1 MDMAALGSAR
11 MCAARGRAQGT
22 EVIMEVSTDSTL
34 RSLTDELWSVLA
46 ARRNIS
52 LRRLLAPGPDDE
64 SLQRI
69 CEAAGHAPDHAKQ
82 RSWRLI
88 MIPAHKR
95 SELGMAFVDALE
107 ERGTEV
113 DEEARKAAYGK
124 AFHAPCLL
132 VAILRD
138 DPVHSDVAAAER
150 LVSLGGAIQ
159 NMLTAAQVLGF
170 ASGLASGAS
179 LAAPGM
185 RRLLGLQAGEQAVCF
200 IGFGTAERVK
210 EPRPRPQP
218 AHYLTV
224 L

>member
-1 MDMAALGSAR
+1 
-11 MCAARGRAQGT
+11 
-22 EVIMEVSTDSTL
+22 MEDSTN
-34 RSLTDELWSVLA
+34 STPGSFTDQLWSVLA
-46 ARRNIS
+46 ARRNTS
-52 LRRLLAPGPDDE
+52 LRRLLAPGPDEE

-107 ERGTEV
+107 QREPGL
-113 DEEARKAAYGK
+113 DEPARKAAYDK

-138 DPVHSDVAAAER
+138 DPVLSDVPQAER
-150 LVSLGGAIQ
+150 LISLGCAIQ
-159 NMLTAAQVLGF
+159 NMLTAAEALGI

-179 LAAPGM
+179 LASPGM
-185 RRLLGLQAGEQAVCF
+185 GRLLGLQSSEQAVCF
-200 IGFGTAERVK
+200 IGFGSAERLK
-210 EPRPRPQP
+210 APRPWPHP
-218 AHYLTV
+218 AQYLTI

>member
-1 MDMAALGSAR
+1 
-11 MCAARGRAQGT
+11 
-22 EVIMEVSTDSTL
+22 MEVSTDSTL
-34 RSLTDELWSVLA
+34 RSLTDELSHELWSVLA
-46 ARRNIS
+46 ARRNTS
-52 LRRLLAPGPDDE
+52 LRRLLAPGPDEE

-107 ERGTEV
+107 QREPGL
-113 DEEARKAAYGK
+113 DEHARKAAYDK

-138 DPVHSDVAAAER
+138 DPVPSNVPQAER
-150 LVSLGGAIQ
+150 LIALGCAIQ
-159 NMLTAAQVLGF
+159 NMLTAAQALGI

-179 LAAPGM
+179 LASPSM

-200 IGFGTAERVK
+200 IGFGTAVSLK
-210 EPRPRPQP
+210 APRPRPQP
-218 AHYLTV
+218 AQYLTV